1 MIQKKDYLIP
11 EQLARNDAQ
20 PTNIMMPAASTNES
34 ESYLLRSSASTDELD
49 VLELEDKLPTIG
61 SKRRQS
67 AWLGFPNS
75 FRIRQ
80 SWHRPRMLLSVLG
93 GFVILL
99 LFGTYWHLQSART
112 GKSASIFIKPEGFKI
127 VGLIFFGRP
136 DRVAILD
143 CYLKRNLVENGGFLD
158 EVHWVANTK
167 NEQDLQYL
175 DALIPT
181 SPSYSRINLPEL
193 GFENVWEHAIESSNL
208 YIKIDDDVVG
218 GLRSLAS
225 SVCRTFDV

>member
-1 MIQKKDYLIP
+1 M
-11 EQLARNDAQ
+11 
-20 PTNIMMPAASTNES
+20 TPAAFTNES
-34 ESYLLRSSASTDELD
+34 ESYLLRSSASIDHLD
-49 VLELEDKLPTIG
+49 ALELENKLPVG

-67 AWLGFPNS
+67 TWLAFPKS
-75 FRIRQ
+75 FRLQ
-80 SWHRPRMLLSVLG
+80 PSWHRLRMLLSLLG
-93 GFVILL
+93 GCVILL
-99 LFGTYWHLQSART
+99 LFGTYRHLQSTRT
-112 GKSASIFIKPEGFKI
+112 EKSSSVFVKPEGFKI

-175 DALIPT
+175 DELIPT
-181 SPSYSRINLPEL
+181 SPSYSRFDLSEL
-193 GFENVWEHAIESSNL
+193 GFENVWEHAIESGNL

-218 GLRSLAS
+218 GL
-225 SVCRTFDV
+225 

>member
-1 MIQKKDYLIP
+1 ML
-11 EQLARNDAQ
+11 
-20 PTNIMMPAASTNES
+20 TPAASTNES

-49 VLELEDKLPTIG
+49 ALELEDKLPVG
-61 SKRRQS
+61 PQRRHP
-67 AWLGFPNS
+67 WLGFSKS
-75 FRIRQ
+75 FRIHP

-93 GFVILL
+93 CFVILM

-112 GKSASIFIKPEGFKI
+112 GKSTSIFIKPEGFKI

-175 DALIPT
+175 DELIHT
-181 SPSYSRINLPEL
+181 SPSYSRINLPKL

-208 YIKIDDDVVG
+208 YIKIDDDVVC
-218 GLRSLAS
+218 GL
-225 SVCRTFDV
+225 